1 MVASNSAV
9 ATVRDEVH
17 AVATSS
23 FAPSNGHA
31 GGESADAIEASL
43 SLSVDVGAGRHTGAL
58 AGAAAEEG
66 SPQSNVLDPVAADKH
81 TGALPGVAAKEKVP
95 AGAATEAP
103 SKAPDAI
110 AAVEAIL
117 GYTFADK
124 ALVEA
129 ALTHGSFSGSRAGGA
144 GATYERLEFLGDRA
158 INVVVASHLFSAHP
172 VLRPGP
178 LTRLHSLNV
187 DREKLARA
195 AVAHGLHHFLRHA
208 TPLLGKHADDFAA
221 EIAAYPVHS
230 NGQVRAPKCLSD
242 MVEALIGAV
251 FLDSGD
257 DNEQVWRVF
266 RRLADPL
273 IGPEMVG
280 KQPMVEFNELCQG
293 KRLQAKI
300 VKKDWAKSHTVKVV
314 IAGETVGVATYGK
327 NKHAAR
333 NRAVKSALDIIK
345 ARKKKDSMVT
355 LTPAPHDKDDKSV
368 GGDHCPPKTPDAMNE
383 QLVQLNL

>member
-1 MVASNSAV
+1 MSGPA
-9 ATVRDEVH
+9 
-17 AVATSS
+17 
-23 FAPSNGHA
+23 
-31 GGESADAIEASL
+31 
-43 SLSVDVGAGRHTGAL
+43 
-58 AGAAAEEG
+58 
-66 SPQSNVLDPVAADKH
+66 
-81 TGALPGVAAKEKVP
+81 P
-95 AGAATEAP
+95 AGTPERWLVRRRKRRRYRALSSTLSTSRPTDTQAP
-103 SKAPDAI
+103 RPAWRRKRRCRLVRRRRRGAKPPDAI

-129 ALTHGSFSGSRAGGA
+129 ALTHGSFHAGSRAGGA

-158 INVVVASHLFSAHP
+158 INVVVASHLYSAHP
-172 VLRPGP
+172 ALRPGA

-195 AVAHGLHHFLRHA
+195 AVAHGLHRFLRHE
-208 TPLLGKHADDFAA
+208 TPFLGQHADDFAA

-280 KQPMVEFNELCQG
+280 KQPMMEFNELCQG
-293 KRLQAKI
+293 KMLQARI

-314 IAGETVGVATYGK
+314 VAGETVAVATYGK

-345 ARKKKDSMVT
+345 ARKKDSMVT
-355 LTPAPHDKDDKSV
+355 LTSAPHDKDGMSV
-368 GGDHCPPKTPDAMNE
+368 GGDHCPPKTPDLLSAMSNGC
-383 QLVQLNL
+383 N